1 MVISSNDFNGAR
13 DEVSS
18 LLIRLGIGVIFAI
31 FGLFNY
37 FTSVSENPITGE
49 KQRVQLS
56 PEQEIVIGQQSAPKM
71 AAQHGNLYPDRL
83 LQDYIDEVGNRVVQ
97 NSSAKDAPYPFEFH
111 LLRDPQTINAFA
123 LPGGQVFITAA
134 LLSRL
139 NSEAQ
144 LAGVLSHEVGHV
156 IGRHGAEH
164 LAKQQLGGALVN
176 AVGIA
181 SSDQPGGGR
190 QAAILAQA
198 VNQMVNLKY
207 GREDE
212 LESDRLGFRFM
223 TESGYN
229 PVGIVE
235 LMEILNSARGS
246 AGAPPE
252 FMSTHPNPANRVEQ
266 LEAIINQNYP
276 QGVPSR
282 LEEGKDRFAQVVSPR
297 L

>member
-1 MVISSNDFNGAR
+1 MSR
-13 DEVSS
+13 
-18 LLIRLGIGVIFAI
+18 LLIRLALGAIFAV
-31 FGLFNY
+31 FGMFNY
-37 FTSVSENPITGE
+37 FTNVSENPITGE

-56 PEQEIVIGQQSAPKM
+56 PQQEIVIGRQSAPKM
-71 AAQHGNLYPDRL
+71 AAQHGNLYPDRA
-83 LQDYIDEVGNRVVQ
+83 LQDYIDAIGNQVVQ
-97 NSSAKDAPYPFEFH
+97 SSAAKDSPYPFEFH
-111 LLRDPQTINAFA
+111 LLRDPQTVNAFA

-144 LAGVLSHEVGHV
+144 LAGVLGHEVGHV

-164 LAKQQLGGALVN
+164 LAKQQLGSMLVN

-181 SSDQPGGGR
+181 ASDDPSSGR

-212 LESDRLGFRFM
+212 LESDLLGLQFM
-223 TESGYN
+223 TAAGYN
-229 PVGIVE
+229 PTGLIE
-235 LMEILNSARGS
+235 LLEILNSAKGD
-246 AGAPPE
+246 AGGQPE
-252 FMSTHPNPANRVEQ
+252 FLSTHPNPDNRIEQ
-266 LEAIINQNYP
+266 LTTIIDEEYP
-276 QGVPSR
+276 NGIPAQ
-282 LEEGKDRFAQVVSPR
+282 LQEGEDRFEQIVKTR